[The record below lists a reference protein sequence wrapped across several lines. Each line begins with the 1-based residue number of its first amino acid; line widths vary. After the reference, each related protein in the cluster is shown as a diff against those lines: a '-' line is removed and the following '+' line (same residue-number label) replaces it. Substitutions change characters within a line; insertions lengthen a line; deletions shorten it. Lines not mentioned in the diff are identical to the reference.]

1 MTHNAKISR
10 LLGRTGSLGTQTID
24 TSTAYTLKIQIAGQ
38 NNVNCSW
45 HAVVKLHINKT
56 NAVTF

>member
-38 NNVNCSW
+38 NNVNCQW
-45 HAVVKLHINKT
+45 HAVVKLHINQT